1 MIGQLFGKVELL
13 SGMQIVIVVNGVG
26 YEVEMPTNCQAKLNS
41 QPIDQLIYTHFVV
54 RDDAQLLFGFSSRKL
69 RDVFRILIKASGVG
83 PKAALAILSHFELHN
98 LISSIENQ
106 EVGNLVAV
114 KGIGTKLAKK
124 FVVELKG
131 ALLSYANVNDGVLP
145 ANNSSSLYS
154 VKAALEALG
163 YKANQAESVAKSVV
177 ALNSNLSTEQLVKQA
192 LQLINS

>member
-1 MIGQLFGKVELL
+1 MIGQLCGKIELL
-13 SGMQIVIVVNGVG
+13 SGMQIVVVVQGIG
-26 YEVEMPTNCQAKLNS
+26 YEVEMPTNCQAKFDLS
-41 QPIDQLIYTHFVV
+41 QTEQLIYTHFVV

-83 PKAALAILSHFELHN
+83 PKAALAILSHFELNN
-98 LISSIENQ
+98 LISTIENQ

-114 KGIGTKLAKK
+114 KGIGAKLAKK

-131 ALLSYANVNDGVLP
+131 ALLPYTNINDAILSP
-145 ANNSSSLYS
+145 KPSSLNA

-163 YKANQAESVAKSVV
+163 YKANQAESVAKTVV
-177 ALNSNLSTEQLVKQA
+177 SSRSDLSTEQLVKQA